1 MIHFTKP
8 LQEQRVADLGEV
20 ETRNILVCAFR
31 ILSWSLISIFLCV
44 SALSLSLASLGWL
57 KFGPWV
63 EKDQFP
69 ASFRNIP
76 RKGIVNL
83 KLAHNYPNIRSEN

>member
-1 MIHFTKP
+1 MSHFTKP
-8 LQEQRVADLGEV
+8 LQEQRVARLGEV
-20 ETRNILVCAFR
+20 ETRNICAFR

-63 EKDQFP
+63 EKNHSP
-69 ASFRNIP
+69 MSFRNIP